1 MSTITK
7 KIMFATIAN
16 VFHNSMETKLFIP
29 DDLVTENTGETI
41 SIDDVIKFLDHEM
54 ELVSRKRS
62 NDNNSRP
69 TAKQVEQDN
78 MREKILAFLRKNG
91 TSTATDI
98 QNALSISNQRVNGL
112 MRPLVKSGKIIRTED
127 KKKAYFSVAVPE
139 SESED

>member
-16 VFHNSMETKLFIP
+16 YFRNSMDDMLSIP
-29 DDLVTENTGETI
+29 DELVTENMDDAI
-41 SIDDVIKFLDHEM
+41 SADDVVKFMEHEM

-62 NDNNSRP
+62 NGNSKP
-69 TAKQVEQDN
+69 TAKQAEQDA
-78 MREKILAFLRKNG
+78 MREKILAFLRENG

-112 MRPLVKSGKIIRTED
+112 MRPMIKAGKIIRTED
-127 KKKAYFSVAVPE
+127 KKKVYFSIAVPE
-139 SESED
+139 SENED

>member
-16 VFHNSMETKLFIP
+16 YFRNSMDDMLSIP
-29 DDLVTENTGETI
+29 DELVTENMDDAI
-41 SIDDVIKFLDHEM
+41 SADDVVKFMEHEM

-62 NDNNSRP
+62 TGNSKP
-69 TAKQVEQDN
+69 TAKQAEQDA
-78 MREKILAFLRKNG
+78 MREKILAFLRENG

-112 MRPLVKSGKIIRTED
+112 MRPLVKSGEIIRTED

-139 SESED
+139 SKSED

>member
-16 VFHNSMETKLFIP
+16 YFRNSADDMLSIP
-29 DDLVTENTGETI
+29 DELVTQNMDDAI
-41 SIDDVIKFLDHEM
+41 SADDVVKFMEHEM

-62 NDNNSRP
+62 SGNSKP
-69 TAKQVEQDN
+69 TAKQAEQDA
-78 MREKILAFLRKNG
+78 MREKILAFLRENG

-112 MRPLVKSGKIIRTED
+112 MRPLVKSGEIIRTED

-139 SESED
+139 SDSED

>member
-7 KIMFATIAN
+7 KIMFATIADY
-16 VFHNSMETKLFIP
+16 FRDSADDMLSIP
-29 DDLVTENTGETI
+29 DELVTENMDDVI
-41 SIDDVIKFLDHEM
+41 SVDDVIKFLDHEM

-62 NDNNSRP
+62 SGNSKP
-69 TAKQVEQDN
+69 TAKQAEQDA
-78 MREKILAFLRKNG
+78 MREKILTFLRENG

-112 MRPLVKSGKIIRTED
+112 MRPLIKSGEIIRTED
-127 KKKAYFSVAVPE
+127 KKKVYFSIAVPE

>member
-16 VFHNSMETKLFIP
+16 DYRNAMETDVLIP
-29 DDLVTENTGETI
+29 EELVTESTGETI
-41 SIDDVIKFLDHEM
+41 PIDDIIKFLDHEI

-62 NDNNSRP
+62 SGNSKP
-69 TAKQVEQDN
+69 TAKQAEQDA
-78 MREKILAFLRKNG
+78 MREKILTFLRENG

-112 MRPLVKSGKIIRTED
+112 MRPLVKSGDIIRTED
-127 KKKAYFSVAVPE
+127 KKKAYFSVAVSE

>member
-16 VFHNSMETKLFIP
+16 YFRNSTDDMLSIP
-29 DDLVTENTGETI
+29 DELVTENM
-41 SIDDVIKFLDHEM
+41 DDVISADDVVKFMEHEM

-62 NDNNSRP
+62 SGNSKP
-69 TAKQVEQDN
+69 TAKQAEQDA
-78 MREKILAFLRKNG
+78 MREKILAFLRENG

-112 MRPLVKSGKIIRTED
+112 MRPLVKSGEIIRTED
-127 KKKAYFSVAVPE
+127 KKKAYFSVAVPA

>member
-16 VFHNSMETKLFIP
+16 YFRNSMDDMLSIP
-29 DDLVTENTGETI
+29 DELVTENMDDAI
-41 SIDDVIKFLDHEM
+41 SADDVAKFMEHEM
-54 ELVSRKRS
+54 KLVSRKRS
-62 NDNNSRP
+62 SGNSKP
-69 TAKQVEQDN
+69 TAKQAEQN
-78 MREKILAFLRKNG
+78 AMREKILAFLRENG

-112 MRPLVKSGKIIRTED
+112 MRPLVKSGEIIRTED

>member
-16 VFHNSMETKLFIP
+16 YFRNSADDMLSIP
-29 DDLVTENTGETI
+29 DELVTENM
-41 SIDDVIKFLDHEM
+41 DDVISADDVVKFMEHEM

-62 NDNNSRP
+62 SGNSKP
-69 TAKQVEQDN
+69 TAKQAEQDA
-78 MREKILAFLRKNG
+78 MREKILAFLRENG

-112 MRPLVKSGKIIRTED
+112 MRPLVKSGEIIRTED
-127 KKKAYFSVAVPE
+127 KKKAYFSVAIPE
-139 SESED
+139 SENED

>member
-16 VFHNSMETKLFIP
+16 YFRNSVDDMLSIP
-29 DDLVTENTGETI
+29 DELVTENMDDAI
-41 SIDDVIKFLDHEM
+41 SADDVVKFLDHEI

-62 NDNNSRP
+62 SGNSKP
-69 TAKQVEQDN
+69 TAKQAEQDA
-78 MREKILAFLRKNG
+78 MRKKILDFLRENG

-112 MRPLVKSGKIIRTED
+112 MRPLVKSGEIIRTED

-139 SESED
+139 SKSED

>member
-16 VFHNSMETKLFIP
+16 YFRNSMDDMLSIP
-29 DDLVTENTGETI
+29 DELVTENMDDAI
-41 SIDDVIKFLDHEM
+41 SADDVVKFMEHEM

-62 NDNNSRP
+62 NGNSKP
-69 TAKQVEQDN
+69 TAKQAEQDA
-78 MREKILAFLRKNG
+78 MRDKILAFLRENG

-112 MRPLVKSGKIIRTED
+112 MRPLVKAGKIIRTED
-127 KKKAYFSVAVPE
+127 KKKAYFSIAVPE

>member
-16 VFHNSMETKLFIP
+16 YFRNSADDILSIP
-29 DDLVTENTGETI
+29 DELVTENM
-41 SIDDVIKFLDHEM
+41 DDVISADDVVKFMEHEM

-62 NDNNSRP
+62 SGNSKP
-69 TAKQVEQDN
+69 TAKQAEQDA
-78 MREKILAFLRKNG
+78 MREKILAFLRENG

-112 MRPLVKSGKIIRTED
+112 MRPLVKSGEIIRTED

-139 SESED
+139 SKSED

>member
-16 VFHNSMETKLFIP
+16 YFRNSMDDMLSIP
-29 DDLVTENTGETI
+29 DELVTENMDDAI
-41 SIDDVIKFLDHEM
+41 SADDVVKFMEHEM

-62 NDNNSRP
+62 TGNSKP
-69 TAKQVEQDN
+69 TAKQAEQDA
-78 MREKILAFLRKNG
+78 MREKILAFLRENG

-112 MRPLVKSGKIIRTED
+112 MRPMIKAGKIIRTED
-127 KKKAYFSVAVPE
+127 KKKVYFSIAVPE
-139 SESED
+139 SDSED

>member
-16 VFHNSMETKLFIP
+16 YFRNSADDMLSIP
-29 DDLVTENTGETI
+29 DELVTENMDDAI
-41 SIDDVIKFLDHEM
+41 SADDVIKFLDHEI

-62 NDNNSRP
+62 SGNSKP
-69 TAKQVEQDN
+69 TAKQAEQDA

-112 MRPLVKSGKIIRTED
+112 MRPLVKSGEIIRTED

>member
-16 VFHNSMETKLFIP
+16 YFRNSADDMLSIP
-29 DDLVTENTGETI
+29 DELVTQNMDDAI
-41 SIDDVIKFLDHEM
+41 SADDVVKFMEHEM

-62 NDNNSRP
+62 SGNSKP
-69 TAKQVEQDN
+69 TAKQAEQDA
-78 MREKILAFLRKNG
+78 MREKILAFLRENG

-112 MRPLVKSGKIIRTED
+112 MRPLIKAGKIIRTED
-127 KKKAYFSVAVPE
+127 KKKVYFSIAVPE

>member
-16 VFHNSMETKLFIP
+16 DFRNSMETKLFIP
-29 DDLVTENTGETI
+29 DNLVTESTGETI
-41 SIDDVIKFLDHEM
+41 PIDDVIKFLDHEM

-62 NDNNSRP
+62 NGNSKP
-69 TAKQVEQDN
+69 TAKQAEQDA
-78 MREKILAFLRKNG
+78 MREKILAFLRENG

-112 MRPLVKSGKIIRTED
+112 MRPLVKSGEIIRTED

-139 SESED
+139 SESKD

>member
-16 VFHNSMETKLFIP
+16 YFRNSADDMLSIP
-29 DDLVTENTGETI
+29 DELVTENM
-41 SIDDVIKFLDHEM
+41 DDVISADDVVKFMDHEM

-62 NDNNSRP
+62 SGNSKP
-69 TAKQVEQDN
+69 TAKQAEQDA
-78 MREKILAFLRKNG
+78 MREKILVFLRENG
-91 TSTATDI
+91 TSTATDS

-112 MRPLVKSGKIIRTED
+112 MRPLVKSGEIIRTED
-127 KKKAYFSVAVPE
+127 KKKAYFSVAVPG

>member
-16 VFHNSMETKLFIP
+16 YFRNSMDDMLSIP
-29 DDLVTENTGETI
+29 DELVTENMDDAI
-41 SIDDVIKFLDHEM
+41 SADDVVKFMEHEM

-62 NDNNSRP
+62 SGNSKP
-69 TAKQVEQDN
+69 TAKQAEQDT
-78 MREKILAFLRKNG
+78 MREKILAFLRENG

-112 MRPLVKSGKIIRTED
+112 MRPMIKAGKIIRTED
-127 KKKAYFSVAVPE
+127 KKKVYFSIAVPE
-139 SESED
+139 SDNED

>member
-16 VFHNSMETKLFIP
+16 YFRNSMDDMLSIP
-29 DDLVTENTGETI
+29 DELVTENMDDAI
-41 SIDDVIKFLDHEM
+41 SADDVVKFMEHEM

-62 NDNNSRP
+62 TGNSKP
-69 TAKQVEQDN
+69 TAKQAEQDA

-112 MRPLVKSGKIIRTED
+112 MRPLVKAGKIIRTED
-127 KKKAYFSVAVPE
+127 KKKAYFSIAVPE
-139 SESED
+139 SENED

>member
-16 VFHNSMETKLFIP
+16 YFRNSADDMLSIP
-29 DDLVTENTGETI
+29 DELVTENMDDAI
-41 SIDDVIKFLDHEM
+41 SADDVVKFMEHEM

-62 NDNNSRP
+62 SGNSKP
-69 TAKQVEQDN
+69 TAKQAEQDA
-78 MREKILAFLRKNG
+78 MREKILAFLRENG

-112 MRPLVKSGKIIRTED
+112 MRPMIKAGKIIRTED
-127 KKKAYFSVAVPE
+127 KNKVYFSIAVPE
-139 SESED
+139 SENED